1 VTPHERHPR
10 GMRQQRHLG
19 GMMSVTRCAID

>member
-1 VTPHERHPR
+1 VTPHERHPG

-19 GMMSVTRCAID
+19 GMMGVTRCAID